1 MRVNHCAAS
10 VALVDAC
17 NGRPCH
23 FDKEKEMS
31 KKDTRPVFCMLVAAA
46 ALFGT
51 ASLSV
56 EAAPVKVE
64 AVISP
69 KAESRLDFADG
80 SKRYLLAT
88 QREGKAT
95 GNGPLAGATMLEWGT
110 HEVTPGS
117 GAVGNGYLVFTTNE
131 GDVAYLKYQF
141 RAIPVPGPD
150 GKPQNLINGFWEVA
164 GSTGKLKGLRGAGTV
179 RVNTLSPKER
189 QWMLEGDLVQV
200 IAEQRK

>member
-1 MRVNHCAAS
+1 
-10 VALVDAC
+10 
-17 NGRPCH
+17 
-23 FDKEKEMS
+23 MS
-31 KKDTRPVFCMLVAAA
+31 KENRLPVFRMLIAAA

-51 ASLSV
+51 TSPSV

-69 KAESRLDFADG
+69 KAESKLEFVDG

-110 HEVTPGS
+110 HDVTPGI
-117 GAVGNGYLVFTTNE
+117 GVFGNGYLMFTTTE

-150 GKPQNLINGFWEVA
+150 GKPQNLINGFWEVV
-164 GSTGKLKGLRGAGTV
+164 GSTGKLKDLRGAGTLH
-179 RVNTLSPKER
+179 VNTVSPKER
-189 QWMLEGDLVQV
+189 QWILEGDLVRA
-200 IAEQRK
+200 IEEARK